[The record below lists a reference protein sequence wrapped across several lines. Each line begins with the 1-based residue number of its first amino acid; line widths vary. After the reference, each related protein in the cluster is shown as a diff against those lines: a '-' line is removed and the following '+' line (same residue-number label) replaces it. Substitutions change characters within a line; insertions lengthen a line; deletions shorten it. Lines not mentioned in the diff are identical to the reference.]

1 MKRQLLIVA
10 IALFILFSSL
20 PAFCAESIKVKD
32 FLGNVHSLSYK
43 AIDFNSG
50 VLLVDYGPIYFHFKD
65 KLNFVRE
72 LDKSTWSN
80 AKNDADL
87 ELLATETT
95 IIGDYFFKYELLR
108 GVNRTHLY
116 MYRIFING
124 VADDVYLQLTKKDV
138 TNLIRIMMK

>member
-1 MKRQLLIVA
+1 MKKFLIIL

-20 PAFCAESIKVKD
+20 PAFCSESIKVKD

-65 KLNFVRE
+65 KLTFVRE

-80 AKNDADL
+80 AKNESDL
-87 ELLATETT
+87 ELLSTETI
-95 IIGDYFFKYELLR
+95 IIGDYFYKYELLR
-108 GVNRTHLY
+108 GINRTHLY

-124 VADDVYLQLTKKDV
+124 VADDVYLQLSKKDV
-138 TNLIRIMMK
+138 INLIRIMMK